1 MYPLGKQF
9 EVDYAKA
16 VSDKKAVVLGS
27 NFRISVISERI
38 IRLEFCQTGQFNDRP
53 TQLVKKRNIGI
64 PDFSVRQDA
73 NIVEISTKYFALSY
87 IKCQPFIGTKM
98 DPMKNL
104 KITLF
109 YQE

>member
-9 EVDYAKA
+9 EIDYAKA

-53 TQLVKKRNIGI
+53 TQLVKKRNI
-64 PDFSVRQDA
+64 
-73 NIVEISTKYFALSY
+73 ALDSFLRVLY
-87 IKCQPFIGTKM
+87 IFILIIK
-98 DPMKNL
+98 
-104 KITLF
+104 
-109 YQE
+109 